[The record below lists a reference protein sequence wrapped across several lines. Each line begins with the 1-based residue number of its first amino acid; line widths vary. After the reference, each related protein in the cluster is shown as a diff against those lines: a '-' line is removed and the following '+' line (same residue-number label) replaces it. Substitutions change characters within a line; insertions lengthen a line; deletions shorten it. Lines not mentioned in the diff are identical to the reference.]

1 MLNQQKLMDLV
12 KKRSSTLVSSSRNFL
27 RRLDPSATQDST
39 DLNTYDESILQQGR
53 FWMRTVTWTLI
64 GTSVFGVAWLALART
79 EEIVV
84 APGQLEPIGS
94 VQDIQMPLGGVVDQ
108 ILVAEGDTVKA
119 GQVLMKLDTEAS
131 EEQRNSLEKTI
142 KLKQEQ
148 LLLKQEEK
156 RNYMQVN
163 QEEVKILEGNLVL
176 QAEILERYE
185 QLEAVGA
192 FSEVQYLNQQNI
204 VAETRGKLMQTKAE
218 RLRQIALLDQQTAQ
232 LKSELADLNGRLVES
247 KVTLR
252 YQQLRSPVDGV
263 VFDLKPT
270 SRGFTAQSTQT
281 VMKVVPIGSLEAK
294 VEVPSNKIGFVKV
307 PMGCPEK
314 RDACMNADI
323 SIDSFP
329 SSDFGVLKGKVTRIG
344 SDALEPDPQEQ
355 RQNSAFRAIQLDDQ
369 QLKLKTGSSLPLQ
382 LGMSLTANIKLRKV
396 SYLQLLLGEFRTR
409 LNRCSV
415 SEFVRILFV
424 HRTFWA
430 VRPYHS
436 SSSSAGPA
444 PTRCS
449 GH

>member
-1 MLNQQKLMDLV
+1 MMQINPQKLTALV
-12 KKRSSTLVSSSRNFL
+12 RQGSSNLVATSRDFL
-27 RRLDPSATQDST
+27 RRFDPGATQGPN

-64 GTSVFGVAWLALART
+64 GSSLFGVAWLAFART

-94 VQDIQMPLGGVVDQ
+94 VQDIQMPVGGVADQ
-108 ILVAEGDTVKA
+108 ILVAEGDRVKA

-131 EEQRNSLEKTI
+131 EEQRVSLEKNI

-148 LLLKQEEK
+148 LQLKEQEK
-156 RNYMQVN
+156 IKTMQVN
-163 QEEVKILEGNLVL
+163 QEEVLMLENNLLL
-176 QAEILERYE
+176 QAEILERFE
-185 QLEAVGA
+185 QLEAAGA
-192 FSEVQYLNQQNI
+192 FSEVQYLNQQNV

-263 VFDLKPT
+263 IFDLKPT

-281 VMKVVPIGSLEAK
+281 VMKVVPMGSLEAK
-294 VEVPSNKIGFVKV
+294 VEVPSNKIGFVQV
-307 PMGCPEK
+307 PPGCPGD
-314 RDACMNADI
+314 RDACMTADI

-329 SSDFGVLKGKVTRIG
+329 STDFGVLKGKVTRIG

-355 RQNSAFRAIQLDDQ
+355 RQELSFPVTIQLDDQ

-382 LGMSLTANIKLRKV
+382 VGMSLTANIKLRKV
-396 SYLQLLLGEFRTR
+396 SYLQLLLGEFQDKAESLQR
-409 LNRCSV
+409 L
-415 SEFVRILFV
+415 
-424 HRTFWA
+424 
-430 VRPYHS
+430 
-436 SSSSAGPA
+436 
-444 PTRCS
+444 
-449 GH
+449 

>member
-1 MLNQQKLMDLV
+1 MKMNPQKVTALV
-12 KKRSSTLVSSSRNFL
+12 KQGSSNLVTTSRDLL
-27 RRLDPSATQDST
+27 RRFDPGAPQDAI
-39 DLNTYDESILQQGR
+39 DLTIYDESILQQGR
-53 FWMRTVTWTLI
+53 FWMRTVTWSLI
-64 GTSVFGVAWLALART
+64 GSTVFGVAWLALART

-94 VQDIQMPLGGVVDQ
+94 VQDIQMPVGGVADQ
-108 ILVAEGDTVKA
+108 ILVQEGDRVKA

-148 LLLKQEEK
+148 LTLKQEEK
-156 RNYMQVN
+156 RNTMQMN
-163 QEEVKILEGNLVL
+163 QEEVVMLENNLAL

-185 QLEAVGA
+185 QLNAAGA
-192 FSEVQYLNQQNI
+192 FSEVQYLQQQNI
-204 VAETRGKLMQTKAE
+204 VAETRGKLMQSKAE

-247 KVTLR
+247 RVTLR

-281 VMKVVPIGSLEAK
+281 VMKVVPMGSLEAK
-294 VEVPSNKIGFVKV
+294 VEVPSNKIGFVQV
-307 PMGCPEK
+307 PQGCPDDREV
-314 RDACMNADI
+314 CMSADI
-323 SIDSFP
+323 SIDSYP

-355 RQNSAFRAIQLDDQ
+355 RQELSFPVTIQLDDQ

-382 LGMSLTANIKLRKV
+382 VGMSLTANIKLRKV
-396 SYLQLLLGEFRTR
+396 SYLQLLLGEFQDKAESLQR
-409 LNRCSV
+409 L
-415 SEFVRILFV
+415 
-424 HRTFWA
+424 
-430 VRPYHS
+430 
-436 SSSSAGPA
+436 
-444 PTRCS
+444 
-449 GH
+449 